1 MNKLVVVTLAMVLV
15 ASMAFAGVI
24 TNNNLL
30 VMAKKSDTKSSD
42 SNGGSDS
49 GSSNSGSN
57 SGSSDNGNDGST
69 GQKTQEAKPQDV
81 SPPSETNNND
91 NPNPM
96 VNPSVSPDSPIIP
109 APSNDKPGA
118 CIDSSSSDSCHP
130 ATPTPTTQPDHSCA
144 FHPDADK
151 CKPDSSGHCPD
162 GFGMND
168 KGNCFPSGPCP
179 TGFSRHDNDE
189 SGKCFHNGNPGNFC
203 HSHNPQCCEFH
214 HIQCLFHIPHH
225 IHTTVKVIHTTKVV
239 HKKDLVGIPTV
250 FVPKVGLVEPFNC
263 KLNPDNGKIGCEFIV
278 IKVIN

>member
-15 ASMAFAGVI
+15 ASMAFAGI
-24 TNNNLL
+24 SNNLL

-57 SGSSDNGNDGST
+57 SGSSDNGNDGSS

-96 VNPSVSPDSPIIP
+96 VNPSVSPDSPITP
-109 APSNDKPGA
+109 APNPNDIGA
-118 CIDSSSSDSCHP
+118 CIASSSFKCNP
-130 ATPTPTTQPDHSCA
+130 ATPTEQPDQGCA
-144 FHPDADK
+144 FHPDSDK
-151 CKPDSSGHCPD
+151 CKPVGGNCPD
-162 GFGMND
+162 HFGMND
-168 KGNCFPSGPCP
+168 KGNCFPEGPCP
-179 TGFSRHDNDE
+179 GGFGRHDNDE
-189 SGKCFHNGNPGNFC
+189 SGKCFPNHQPGNFC
-203 HSHNPQCCEFH
+203 HFHNCNH
-214 HIQCLFHIPHH
+214 N
-225 IHTTVKVIHTTKVV
+225 TVVIHKTKIV

-278 IKVIN
+278 IRVIN